1 MASPELHRRLME
13 PVCIGG
19 SLDQEPP
26 PDRRIQP
33 RLKANEV
40 EWLRAA
46 SVKYGAAVRVINISA
61 GGLLLE
67 TEKALKP
74 NSNVALELTGP
85 DSRIVVPAEVLRC
98 RVASLSDILTYE
110 GACAFQRPL
119 TIPEL
124 TVTLTSDTTQP
135 ASCVAHPAETSFDW
149 GKVVARFNDGR
160 LVRGYTNDFDPSKA
174 HLHVLSDLRDGKSTI
189 ILLSDLKA
197 LFFVRDFAGDPM
209 RVNDKFFSQTPSGDR
224 MEVTFRGNEVLVGST
239 QTYRADGKGFFLQ
252 PADPGSN
259 NLRVFVT
266 AAGVQQMR
274 VLSPE
279 RQQTER
285 PQRRRGLNRRAG
297 SRAAHAQFRRR

>member
-1 MASPELHRRLME
+1 ME

-19 SLDQEPP
+19 SLEQEPP
-26 PDRRIQP
+26 PDRRIHT
-33 RLKANEV
+33 RFKANEL

-74 NSNVALELTGP
+74 NSNVVLELTGP
-85 DSRIVVPAEVLRC
+85 DSRIVIPAEVLRC
-98 RVASLSDILTYE
+98 RVASLRNILTYE

-124 TVTLTSDTTQP
+124 TVTLTSETTQP
-135 ASCVAHPAETSFDW
+135 AICVAHPAETSFDW

-160 LVRGYTNDFDPSKA
+160 IVRGYTKDFDPSKA
-174 HLHVLSDLRDGKSTI
+174 HLHVWSDLRDGKSTI

-209 RVNDKFFSQTPSGDR
+209 RVDDKFFSQTPNGDR
-224 MEVTFRGNEVLVGST
+224 IEVTFLDNEVMLGST
-239 QTYRADGKGFFLQ
+239 QRYGDEGRGFFLQ
-252 PADPGSN
+252 PTDPRSN
-259 NLRVFVT
+259 NLSVFVT
-266 AAGVQQMR
+266 AAGVQNMR
-274 VLSPE
+274 FLSPE
-279 RQQTER
+279 RQHTER
-285 PQRRRGLNRRAG
+285 PQRRHGLNRKAG
-297 SRAAHAQFRRR
+297 SRRAHAPFGRR